1 MNVAEV
7 IAAKAQ
13 SAISSSSLNQC
24 SEVSQRVL
32 LVEDDAAVRRYLEV
46 VLVRAGYEV
55 ATASD
60 GLEAMKLLMTA
71 GFDAVITDAV
81 MPHLGGQEL
90 CRFIRRH
97 PKFSGVPV
105 IILSA
110 LENADAASEDSGA
123 NARLAKPVRP
133 DELTACIARLVE

>member
-7 IAAKAQ
+7 SAIATQ
-13 SAISSSSLNQC
+13 SAIHSPSIQ
-24 SEVSQRVL
+24 QARPRVL

-46 VLVRAGYEV
+46 VLLRAGYEV
-55 ATASD
+55 TTAAD
-60 GLEAMKLLMTA
+60 GLEAMKAVMSS

-81 MPHLGGQEL
+81 MPHLGGHEL

-97 PKFSGVPV
+97 PKLSSVPV

-110 LENADAASEDSGA
+110 LENTNTATEEEEA
-123 NARLAKPVRP
+123 NARLLKPVRP
-133 DELTACIARLVE
+133 DELSACIAKLLE

>member
-1 MNVAEV
+1 MNAAEISAVATP
-7 IAAKAQ
+7 
-13 SAISSSSLNQC
+13 SAIQSPSLQTC
-24 SEVSQRVL
+24 TDARPCVL

-46 VLVRAGYEV
+46 VLERAGYAV
-55 ATASD
+55 KTAAD
-60 GLEAMKLLMTA
+60 GLEAMKMVMSA
-71 GFDAVITDAV
+71 GFDAVVTDAI

-97 PKFSGVPV
+97 PKLSKLPV

-110 LENADAASEDSGA
+110 LESTNTASEDSEA

-133 DELTACIARLVE
+133 DELASCIARLLE

>member
-1 MNVAEV
+1 
-7 IAAKAQ
+7 
-13 SAISSSSLNQC
+13 
-24 SEVSQRVL
+24 
-32 LVEDDAAVRRYLEV
+32 
-46 VLVRAGYEV
+46 
-55 ATASD
+55 
-60 GLEAMKLLMTA
+60 MKLLMTA
-71 GFDAVITDAV
+71 GFDAVVTDAV

-97 PKFSGVPV
+97 PKLAGVPV

-110 LENADAASEDSGA
+110 LENAEAAAEDSGA

>member
-7 IAAKAQ
+7 SAIATQ
-13 SAISSSSLNQC
+13 SAIHSSPSIQ
-24 SEVSQRVL
+24 QARPRVL

-46 VLVRAGYEV
+46 VLLRAGYEV
-55 ATASD
+55 TTAAD
-60 GLEAMKLLMTA
+60 GLEAMKAVMSS

-81 MPHLGGQEL
+81 MPHLGGHEL

-97 PKFSGVPV
+97 PKLSSVPV

-110 LENADAASEDSGA
+110 LENTNTATEEEEA
-123 NARLAKPVRP
+123 NARLLKPVRP
-133 DELTACIARLVE
+133 DELSACIAKLLE